1 VSTLR
6 LVLLSDDSELELT
19 RWSVPDDHRVTACGL
34 AAQLRAFA
42 DRLETWRAFRDL
54 VDPVEDEG
62 DAA

>member
-1 VSTLR
+1 MNTLR
-6 LVLLSDDSELELT
+6 LVLRSDDDSELELT

-54 VDPVEDEG
+54 VDPLEEG